1 MAKSRR
7 IKEKT
12 GIHNRRQNKNKIGN
26 MLNSIIPWFLI
37 FLAALFDSYASY
49 VVKYKFNEQ
58 GEMKF
63 DSINSFFSY
72 FRPLL
77 CSPFFLSGLVLFC
90 LAPILWFFALNKID
104 LSIGYPVLVSF
115 HLIFVYL
122 LRLYLQPYYWALSI
136 SYFLPPNMSPT
147 FHFTLINKILTPV
160 QFLKI

>member
-1 MAKSRR
+1 
-7 IKEKT
+7 
-12 GIHNRRQNKNKIGN
+12 

-58 GEMKF
+58 GEIKF

-77 CSPFFLSGLVLFC
+77 FSPFFLSGVVLFC
-90 LAPILWFFALNKID
+90 LAPILWFFALNRID
-104 LSIGYPVLVSF
+104 LSIGYPVLVGF

-122 LRLYLQPYYWALSI
+122 L
-136 SYFLPPNMSPT
+136 SYFLLNEDMNLFKISGAILLMCSIIL
-147 FHFTLINKILTPV
+147 FHKGS
-160 QFLKI
+160 